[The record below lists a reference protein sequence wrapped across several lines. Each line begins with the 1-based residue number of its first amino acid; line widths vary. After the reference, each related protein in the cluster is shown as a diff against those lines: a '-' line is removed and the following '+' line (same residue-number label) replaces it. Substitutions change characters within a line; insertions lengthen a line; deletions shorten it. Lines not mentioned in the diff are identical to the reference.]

1 MPFLTGALDLPQGG
15 SLLEL
20 GCGRGSFAVRFAQWG
35 YEVTGVE
42 ESAPL
47 LEVARQAAARWEV
60 TPELRQAD
68 LRSLPERSRF
78 DGALILDFGTL
89 PDLDNS
95 EMMRAVAA
103 ALKPGG
109 KIVFSTCNPYYWSR
123 EPRTEHRSSEGT
135 DIIRRFAFDFPSGS
149 VQSRVRFILPSGER
163 KDLPSARYRAYTIP
177 ELRSLVGATGLADL
191 KIWGEDE
198 DGMPQPDEPLDSLN
212 TRFFHC
218 VAMRPVTG
226 ESGEGI

>member
-1 MPFLTGALDLPQGG
+1 
-15 SLLEL
+15 
-20 GCGRGSFAVRFAQWG
+20 
-35 YEVTGVE
+35 
-42 ESAPL
+42 
-47 LEVARQAAARWEV
+47 
-60 TPELRQAD
+60 
-68 LRSLPERSRF
+68 
-78 DGALILDFGTL
+78 
-89 PDLDNS
+89 
-95 EMMRAVAA
+95 
-103 ALKPGG
+103 
-109 KIVFSTCNPYYWSR
+109 
-123 EPRTEHRSSEGT
+123 
-135 DIIRRFAFDFPSGS
+135 